1 MSLAMEFPPVV
12 EQDVLYRATARTRRI
27 LQMAA
32 VFTFFTMSLQAAWFD
47 LSLEDYTPGQALSVT
62 GTTGGAWQ
70 MPLPTNATNVYDGV
84 RNGIQL
90 KGGDGEV
97 AFVPNTPPTGS
108 DVERIDFT
116 MLPETLAPFSG
127 VDFDGAAG
135 LVPVLHDSNTP
146 GYRGF
151 TVDGWTALSA
161 EGVEPQAGAWME
173 GRIELWRLADDVR
186 LVRYQVKNGSGEW
199 ISLADASGTTW
210 LRANGSATPVSSVS
224 FVGDGRFSDFAG
236 NEADGEDARLFRWAG
251 GASGDWNDPANWT
264 TNGVAAGIAPGAAGD
279 FAVVDGTAALTNGT
293 ENGTVNNLT
302 IGFGENGATS
312 LMGGSL
318 ETSVSLDTTRPRA
331 GKALTAEIG
340 SFLGLTPAYSFTWR
354 RGSTAKSYETAVV
367 GSAASFTP
375 TTADYEHWFKFI
387 ACNDA
392 GATLLEKEFFFSKLP
407 VFYMTTD
414 DGQTPSKNKEKHDG
428 QVLVQGNDEWKSLY
442 NGKMTINVRGNSTS
456 SYPKKPWKI
465 KLDKKTEM
473 FGIPRSKHW
482 VLLAN
487 YNDQSMMRNKLAADF
502 ANDIGSL
509 GMRSTWVECVL
520 NGEWQGT
527 YQFGEQIRVDKER
540 VNVHDWEGDAGDIA
554 EAFAKA
560 NSLTDDQEE
569 ELATQL
575 EQNFAWVT
583 ADTFSYLDRTNNVT
597 LTGQPSTLLK
607 KFTNDISGGYLFEFS
622 EEYDEV
628 SKFTTSSGVLGVRTM
643 MKSPEYLY
651 TNTDMFNY
659 CQNYLKKYWDACT
672 SWDGY
677 NASEDKWIGDYCD
690 YESMVNYW
698 LVMEMFGN
706 NDAVKKSR
714 YAYKEQGQK
723 LVFGPVWD
731 FDWGVGSLRVS
742 SNGTGWKCQEASG
755 KTAYSFYKEWAD
767 SPEFC
772 TRLHTRYWQ
781 VRDRFAT
788 CMADGGLIDQYT
800 NFLYEACLANSAK
813 WDDRNNGWNVY
824 NSSAFGKDVA
834 RLKTYLVQR
843 LTWLD
848 AQFAD
853 VPTLMASVKQSSS
866 THSYTAD
873 AVTLPI
879 VFENLNAKGDIPKG
893 RRLQTRFTVSGSTA
907 ATVSCFVNGIRV
919 VDRQALDGSRV
930 FSAALPSAAFTATQ
944 GEPNCVSF
952 IAYDSSGNVVAR
964 NYALV
969 TQGPSDITILILR

>member
-1 MSLAMEFPPVV
+1 MDMKTNAKATGAMRLA
-12 EQDVLYRATARTRRI
+12 VLGVSVGLAALLRAYETDWFN
-27 LQMAA
+27 
-32 VFTFFTMSLQAAWFD
+32 VTFDGYTHGQQ
-47 LSLEDYTPGQALSVT
+47 LSDT
-62 GTTGGAWQ
+62 GATGGAWHS
-70 MPLPTNATNVYDGV
+70 PIPNIATNVNDGV
-84 RNGIQL
+84 RNGIAITAEI
-90 KGGDGEV
+90 GEEL
-97 AFVPNTPPTGS
+97 AFEPSAPAGR
-108 DVERIDFT
+108 DIERIDFAICAES
-116 MLPETLAPFSG
+116 LGPFSFP
-127 VDFDGAAG
+127 DFDGAAG
-135 LVPVLHDSNTP
+135 LAPAKEEDGAAV
-146 GYRGF
+146 YYGF
-151 TVDGWTALSA
+151 TTNGWVKMTGEGVAPVDG
-161 EGVEPQAGAWME
+161 AWVD
-173 GRIELWRLADDVR
+173 GRIELRTVDGIR
-186 LVRYQVKNGSGEW
+186 LVSYLVKNGSGDYVR
-199 ISLADASGTTW
+199 LADDSGASWFRTSAPRAQGGIESISFTGT
-210 LRANGSATPVSSVS
+210 
-224 FVGDGRFSDFAG
+224 GRFSDFG
-236 NEADGEDARLFRWAG
+236 GREDDGEAMRVFHWAG
-251 GASGDWNDPANWT
+251 GAEGDWSDPANWT
-264 TNGVAAGIAPGAAGD
+264 TNGVAAGTVPGAAGD
-279 FAVVDGTAALTNGT
+279 IAIVDGAAALANGT
-293 ENGTVNNLT
+293 ERGTVNNLT
-302 IGFGENGATS
+302 IGFGENGAAS

-318 ETSVSLDTTRPRA
+318 ETSIALDTTRPRA
-331 GKALTAEIG
+331 GRPLAAEIG
-340 SFLGLTPAYSFTWR
+340 TFLGLTPDYTFTWR
-354 RGSTAKSYETAVV
+354 RGSTAKAYETAAV

-387 ACNDA
+387 ARDA
-392 GATLLEKEFFFSKLP
+392 DGATLLEQEFFFSKLP
-407 VFYMTTD
+407 VLYMTTD
-414 DGQTPSKNKEKHDG
+414 DGQTPSANKEKHDG

-442 NGKMTINVRGNSTS
+442 NGKMTINVRGNSTK
-456 SYPKKPWKI
+456 SYPKKPWKL
-465 KLDKKTEM
+465 KLEKKTEM
-473 FGIPRSKHW
+473 FGIPKSKHW

-509 GMRSTWVECVL
+509 GMKSTWVECVL
-520 NGEWQGT
+520 NGDWQGT
-527 YQFGEQIRVDKER
+527 YQFGEQIRVAKER

-554 EAFAKA
+554 EAFVKA
-560 NSLTDDQEE
+560 QKTAGHILTGDQED

-583 ADTFSYLDRTNNVT
+583 ADTFSYLDKTNNVT
-597 LTGQPSTLLK
+597 LTGQPSVLLK

-659 CQNYLKKYWDACT
+659 CQDYLKKYWDACT

-677 NASEDKWIGDYCD
+677 NAGEDKWIGDYCD

-742 SNGTGWKCQEASG
+742 SNGTGWKCQEADG
-755 KTAYSFYKEWAD
+755 KTAYSFFKDWAD

-781 VRDRFAT
+781 VRDHFAA

-813 WDDRNNGWNVY
+813 WDDKNNGWNVY

-834 RLKTYLVQR
+834 RLKSYLTQR
-843 LTWLD
+843 LAWLD
-848 AQFAD
+848 QQFAD
-853 VPTLMASVKQSSS
+853 VPTLMASVKQNTSN
-866 THSYTAD
+866 HPYTAD
-873 AVTLPI
+873 ATTLPI
-879 VFENLNAKGDIPKG
+879 AFSNLGSGEAIPKG
-893 RRLQTRFTVSGSTA
+893 RKLRVQFTVGGSSA
-907 ATVSCFVNGIRV
+907 AMVSCFVNGIRV
-919 VDRQALDGSRV
+919 VQKQSLDGSRV
-930 FSAALPSAAFTATQ
+930 FGAAIPSAAFTAAL

-969 TQGPSDITILILR
+969 TQSPSKATTIILR